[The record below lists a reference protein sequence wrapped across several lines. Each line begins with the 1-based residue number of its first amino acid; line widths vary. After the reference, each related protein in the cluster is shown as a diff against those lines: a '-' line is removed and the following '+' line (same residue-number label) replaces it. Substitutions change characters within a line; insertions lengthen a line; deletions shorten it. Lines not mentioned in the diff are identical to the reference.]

1 MKGSLRIGRLF
12 GISLQ
17 LHYSWFI
24 IFALITYGLASSL
37 YDEDTG
43 LWVSV
48 TTGILTSILLF
59 ASVVAH
65 ELAHSLVA
73 IKNGIPVKSITL
85 FFLGGMAQITREAAR
100 PKTEL
105 LVALAGPACSLLLA
119 GIFGLVWVL
128 VWGNSYAGTT
138 GLGYTVYWLA
148 WINLLLALF
157 NLIPGFPLDGGRV
170 LRAVI
175 WQRTGDY
182 KRASRIASLV
192 GRGVG
197 YLLIAAGIIAVF
209 SNVFGRGINPLNGI
223 WLAVIGLFL
232 HQTAAASYR
241 QVELRESLRS
251 LKARSVMVTDYLAV
265 YPNLSLRAVV
275 QGYVLP
281 VGGQLFVVAA
291 DRRLL
296 GMVSPD
302 GIRSVPQSL
311 WDATPVSAVM
321 VPASKLLVADPEEET
336 LDILERMEENGIG
349 EMPVVMGGVML
360 GIVVRQRL
368 LHLIRLRSE
377 LGV

>member
-119 GIFGLVWVL
+119 GILGLVWVL